1 MSSILPHLIEGFGFQ
16 GGSRTW
22 DAVMAVLDEAIDNEL
37 ATVVSRETLGE
48 ERIHAAG
55 RAEALRDF
63 KTTLL
68 QLRETALLEQGIRAG
83 MVDTKGG

>member
-1 MSSILPHLIEGFGFQ
+1 MSIKPHLIEGFGFQ
-16 GGSRTW
+16 GGNRTW
-22 DAVMAVLDEAIDNEL
+22 DAVMAVLDEAIEDEL

-63 KTTLL
+63 KTSLH
-68 QLRETALLEQGIRAG
+68 QLRDFALIEQGIHAG